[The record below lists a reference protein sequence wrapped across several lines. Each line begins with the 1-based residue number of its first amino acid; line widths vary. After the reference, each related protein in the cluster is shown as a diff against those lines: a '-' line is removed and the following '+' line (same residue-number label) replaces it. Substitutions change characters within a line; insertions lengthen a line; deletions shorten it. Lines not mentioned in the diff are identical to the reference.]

1 MDIIFASPKNI
12 KLEKNM
18 DNFYLKTAVKLLET
32 KILSLIS
39 VWSPSFL
46 LLLIQY
52 IEKNKEKLLKKISF
66 RRRKDIEKYL
76 INGEYSEV
84 WKDLKVISCWGDG
97 NAAHYINDLKTF
109 LRQQQYSQREF

>member
-12 KLEKNM
+12 KLEKDM

-32 KILSLIS
+32 KNLSLIS

-52 IEKNKEKLLKKISF
+52 IEKNKEKLLKKFHSEE
-66 RRRKDIEKYL
+66 EK
-76 INGEYSEV
+76 I
-84 WKDLKVISCWGDG
+84 
-97 NAAHYINDLKTF
+97 
-109 LRQQQYSQREF
+109 